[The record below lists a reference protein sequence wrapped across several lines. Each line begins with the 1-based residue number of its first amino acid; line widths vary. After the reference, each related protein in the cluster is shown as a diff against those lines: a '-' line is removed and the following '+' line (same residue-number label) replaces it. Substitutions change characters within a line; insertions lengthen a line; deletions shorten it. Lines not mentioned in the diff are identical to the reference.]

1 MVIYEWEDYQYLGK
15 VTSETDEYLP
25 VSINT
30 VQVRDTLMSLVS
42 RRRMYVPPTLC
53 EVASVVH
60 PVSVALFSTCQLGN
74 LSKTLRS
81 GPQESRSLIAKEALA
96 TRPAKTFG
104 MILRETPHL
113 HRASIPRPSVETFK
127 RVRLVSIPI
136 PVPPASS
143 FIVNQYSIS
152 SEKQGT
158 TALVCLYISVKKR
171 KIDSAV
177 HQPSCLSQYY
187 RTHRRRYRNVSPQI
201 YIRHIK
207 GPFCSEMPLMENSP
221 RRIIRKSMYVIF
233 VFFCCIK

>member
-1 MVIYEWEDYQYLGK
+1 MLRHRPPYATKLRLVSFDSTSQGHLAMVVYEWEDYQYLGK

-25 VSINT
+25 VSSNT

-74 LSKTLRS
+74 LLKTLRS
-81 GPQESRSLIAKEALA
+81 GPQESRSLIAM
-96 TRPAKTFG
+96 RPAKTFG
-104 MILRETPHL
+104 TILRETPHL
-113 HRASIPRPSVETFK
+113 HRASILRPSAETFK

-171 KIDSAV
+171 RLTALFTSCRACHSTAELIAGVTETSV
-177 HQPSCLSQYY
+177 HGYTP
-187 RTHRRRYRNVSPQI
+187 
-201 YIRHIK
+201 
-207 GPFCSEMPLMENSP
+207 
-221 RRIIRKSMYVIF
+221 VI
-233 VFFCCIK
+233 